1 MSEMPG
7 VNYNPG
13 YSVGT
18 YEGDQITEEF
28 TGRVDQAH
36 SELQTL
42 LDTVDSSDPKGLL
55 LLQNKLNQS
64 SAATQMATTIIDAQK
79 KEKESVI
86 ERLGR

>member
-1 MSEMPG
+1 MAEIPG

-13 YSVGT
+13 YSVSS

-28 TGRVDQAH
+28 TGRVGQAH
-36 SELQTL
+36 EELQTL

-64 SAATQMATTIIDAQK
+64 STATQMATTIIDAQK
-79 KEKESVI
+79 KEKEAVVDK
-86 ERLGR
+86 LGR